1 MTALT
6 SQPACAP
13 PAGDAEVPSEP
24 IYRLSVAQ
32 YHAIARAGILD
43 EDAPVELLEGWLVQT
58 MTKNPAHCLSL
69 GLVQDALTRL
79 LPRGWHLKIQAPMT
93 TADSE
98 PEPDA
103 AVVRGQRR
111 DYKGRHP
118 RAEDI
123 ALVVEVADTSLRRDR
138 GSKKRIYARAGIPVY
153 WIANLP
159 ARCFEICTA
168 PTGPAKRPGYGQRQ
182 EYGPVEEIPVLLDGK
197 EIGRLK
203 VGDLL
208 P

>member
-1 MTALT
+1 MT

-13 PAGDAEVPSEP
+13 PAGDAEVSSEP

-43 EDAPVELLEGWLVQT
+43 EDAPVELLEGWLVRK
-58 MTKNPAHCLSL
+58 MTKNPAHCLAL

-79 LPRGWHLKIQAPMT
+79 LPRGWHLKLQAPMT

-138 GSKKRIYARAGIPVY
+138 GSKKRIYARAKIPVY
-153 WIANLP
+153 WIVNLTARRIEVYTDP
-159 ARCFEICTA
+159 A
-168 PTGPAKRPGYGQRQ
+168 GVGKRADYRQHRDYGSS
-182 EYGPVEEIPVLLDGK
+182 ETIPVMLGEVEAGGL
-197 EIGRLK
+197 E
-203 VGDLL
+203 VQALL

>member
-1 MTALT
+1 
-6 SQPACAP
+6 
-13 PAGDAEVPSEP
+13 VPSEP

-43 EDAPVELLEGWLVQT
+43 EDAPVELLEGWLVQK
-58 MTKNPAHCLSL
+58 MTKNPAHCLAL

-138 GSKKRIYARAGIPVY
+138 GSKKRIYARARIPVY
-153 WIANLP
+153 WIVNLTARRIEVYTDP
-159 ARCFEICTA
+159 A
-168 PTGPAKRPGYGQRQ
+168 GVGKRADYRQHRDYGSS
-182 EYGPVEEIPVLLDGK
+182 ETIPVMLGEVEAGGL
-197 EIGRLK
+197 E
-203 VGDLL
+203 VQALL

>member
-43 EDAPVELLEGWLVQT
+43 EDAPVELLEGWLVRK
-58 MTKNPAHCLSL
+58 MTKNPAHCLAL
-69 GLVQDALTRL
+69 GLVQDALASL
-79 LPRGWHLKIQAPMT
+79 LPRGWHVKVQGSMT

-118 RAEDI
+118 GAEDI

-153 WIANLP
+153 WIVNLIARLIEVYTDP
-159 ARCFEICTA
+159 AGA
-168 PTGPAKRPGYGQRQ
+168 GKRAQYRQ
-182 EYGPVEEIPVLLDGK
+182 HRDYGPSEAIPLLLDND
-197 EIGRLK
+197 E
-203 VGDLL
+203 VGSLEVQALL

>member
-1 MTALT
+1 MT

-43 EDAPVELLEGWLVQT
+43 EDAPVELLEGWLVRK
-58 MTKNPAHCLSL
+58 MTKNPAHCLAL

-79 LPRGWHLKIQAPMT
+79 LPRGWHLKLQAPMT

-123 ALVVEVADTSLRRDR
+123 ALVVEVADTSLRRDH
-138 GSKKRIYARAGIPVY
+138 GSKKRIYARARIPVY
-153 WIANLP
+153 WIVNLTARRIEVYTDP
-159 ARCFEICTA
+159 A
-168 PTGPAKRPGYGQRQ
+168 GVGKRADYRQHRDYGSS
-182 EYGPVEEIPVLLDGK
+182 ETIPVMLGEVEAGGL
-197 EIGRLK
+197 E
-203 VGDLL
+203 VQALL